1 MRISR
6 RTYVNLKQFL
16 SRSNELVHSWNFFFR
31 NSLHI
36 NITGGRPRM
45 AQITEVENKERRDVS
60 GSRLTRYELETRVD
74 LLNDPSPVSS
84 SLFFFLSYVVFFF
97 SPYFIPSPLPLLTH
111 ARQPGQLTESETSR
125 QLKLWLIATTP
136 ERVSA
141 INKDAL

>member
-16 SRSNELVHSWNFFFR
+16 SRSNEHRKNEELAHSWNFFFR

-74 LLNDPSPVSS
+74 LLNDPSPYHLPYFSFFPTS
-84 SLFFFLSYVVFFF
+84 FFFLSLFY
-97 SPYFIPSPLPLLTH
+97 SISASALNT
-111 ARQPGQLTESETSR
+111 RT
-125 QLKLWLIATTP
+125 ATWP
-136 ERVSA
+136 INRVRNKQA
-141 INKDAL
+141 AQIVINCDNTRASLCD

>member
-16 SRSNELVHSWNFFFR
+16 SRSNEHRKNEELVHSWNFFFR

-60 GSRLTRYELETRVD
+60 ESRLTRYELETRVD

-84 SLFFFLSYVVFFF
+84 SLFFFLSCVVFF
-97 SPYFIPSPLPLLTH
+97 SLPILFHL
-111 ARQPGQLTESETSR
+111 RFRS
-125 QLKLWLIATTP
+125 
-136 ERVSA
+136 
-141 INKDAL
+141 